1 MSKGT
6 GPSFEFFLLL
16 DIAFGTTSILSLTA
30 ISLERLYAVKYPT
43 EHFNLT
49 SKPVF
54 IIMACTWVVGIVIC
68 TLKFA
73 LPTLKAF
80 TIVVLI
86 AAFIIP
92 LVVIIVSY
100 VIIFKTAR
108 KLMRPS
114 NQDRNLSR
122 ELQVAKTISIIIGLF
137 VLFWMPFFVIN
148 MYFVFCDNWYTKEE
162 CQENNIKYKW
172 FVHLAKA
179 LHYSNSMMNFFV
191 YAVRSPDFRETFKAL
206 VFNKC
211 NTVKLRQRLE
221 TLTVNYKGF
230 SLRKKS
236 QRDSETKFINQ
247 YFNQHKTDYVEA
259 DDSESYVLNG
269 SPRILPPLNEEA

>member
-1 MSKGT
+1 
-6 GPSFEFFLLL
+6 
-16 DIAFGTTSILSLTA
+16 
-30 ISLERLYAVKYPT
+30 
-43 EHFNLT
+43 
-49 SKPVF
+49 
-54 IIMACTWVVGIVIC
+54 
-68 TLKFA
+68 
-73 LPTLKAF
+73 
-80 TIVVLI
+80 
-86 AAFIIP
+86 
-92 LVVIIVSY
+92 
-100 VIIFKTAR
+100 
-108 KLMRPS
+108 MRPS

-148 MYFVFCDNWYTKEE
+148 MYFVFCDNWYGDGDDK
-162 CQENNIKYKW
+162 CKKNDW
-172 FVHLAKA
+172 LVHLAKA

-236 QRDSETKFINQ
+236 QRDSEAKYINQ

-259 DDSESYVLNG
+259 DDSESYILNG
-269 SPRILPPLNEEA
+269 SPRILPLLKEEA